1 LAIFQRIWILSGM
14 YILIPINLIKTI
26 EVVFLLKVCIQS
38 IRIYTVGDAGSF
50 NVGTTLNIISKKGGG
65 EEAPQQVETPTP
77 EPTPPTTM
85 SA

>member
-1 LAIFQRIWILSGM
+1 VIFPRIWILSG
-14 YILIPINLIKTI
+14 IFISIPTNLIKTI

-50 NVGTTLNIISKKGGG
+50 NVGTTLNIISKKGRG
-65 EEAPQQVETPTP
+65 EEVPQREESPAP